1 MASCNLRNFGP
12 CLSQFGEIELFLR
25 NLTDFV
31 KYNKPYRIMCSKS
44 PTFEGWGAVD
54 RTHIFRQGTISEKV
68 WKGHGFSGP
77 PL

>member
-1 MASCNLRNFGP
+1 
-12 CLSQFGEIELFLR
+12 
-25 NLTDFV
+25 
-31 KYNKPYRIMCSKS
+31 MCSKG